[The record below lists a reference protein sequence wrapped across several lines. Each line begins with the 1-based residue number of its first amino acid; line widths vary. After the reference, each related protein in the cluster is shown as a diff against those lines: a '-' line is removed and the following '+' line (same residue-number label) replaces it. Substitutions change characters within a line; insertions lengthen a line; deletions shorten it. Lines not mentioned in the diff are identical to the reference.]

1 MKIKNIPAS
10 IWRNKWKSLLAFI
23 AFIAIGI
30 AATIGI
36 YNYSGK
42 RSFLAFESSWTALGE
57 TVNIEDLQAR
67 EPNEED
73 NFFLSPSFLAEKNNK
88 YPTELTH
95 PRHRKIEGFSK
106 DYSAF
111 SITSTGDYRMG
122 VGTTIKHW
130 LESSG
135 SKPKPRSRSR
145 RGKKSTSPQPPA
157 SAPAPEST
165 PFNEKET
172 ALACLELL
180 TPYKSRLSALSH
192 DSLRPHAWRASPIE
206 LDTTPLSHL
215 SPLLRSLDPLQA
227 RAMLYIMAESPE
239 LAALDLLTMMRLQN
253 YALSS
258 PYLLGHLIHIATFKA
273 NNSVIWE
280 GLQRHSWDDA
290 TLALFE
296 SKLAKIDFRKSL
308 LHKMREEICFTH
320 QETSR
325 MLNDP
330 DYLEKK
336 TKEFETMADILLGPL
351 DTERESRLA
360 KIGKFASHSIAIGY
374 LSSLSSYSLNTY
386 RDTLFYPHG
395 IKAETVTTEQVQLA
409 RNAKPTD
416 PLLRLAPPSWIPL
429 QLEKTLEAQAT
440 LHNIRT
446 AIALERFSLKH
457 QHYPVKLSDLAPSY
471 LPEELKD
478 VITGKPLRYQ
488 IKADGT
494 PLIYSIGLDEID
506 DGGRP
511 NRSPSKGDWAW
522 MYSPPNNYQYSDYR
536 QR

>member
-1 MKIKNIPAS
+1 MKLKNIPTS

-30 AATIGI
+30 AAAIGI

-57 TVNIEDLQAR
+57 TVNIADLQAP
-67 EPNEED
+67 EPNEKD

-88 YPTELTH
+88 YPIELTH

-111 SITSTGDYRMG
+111 SITSTGDYHMG
-122 VGTTIKHW
+122 VGTNIEHW
-130 LESSG
+130 LESSDL
-135 SKPKPRSRSR
+135 KPKPRRRPR
-145 RGKKSTSPQPPA
+145 RGRKSARAPT
-157 SAPAPEST
+157 PAPTPESA

-180 TPYKSRLSALSH
+180 NSYQARLSALSH
-192 DSLRPHAWRASPIE
+192 DSLRPHAWRDPLIE

-215 SPLLRSLDPLQA
+215 NPIMRSLDPLQA
-227 RAMLYIMAESPE
+227 RAILYIMAENPD
-239 LAALDLLTMMRLQN
+239 LAALDLLTMIRLQN

-280 GLQRHSWDDA
+280 GLKRHSWDDA

-296 SKLAKIDFRKSL
+296 SKLAHIDFRKNL
-308 LHKMREEICFTH
+308 LHKMREEVCFTH
-320 QETSR
+320 QETKR
-325 MLNDP
+325 MLDDP
-330 DYLEKK
+330 DYLEEK
-336 TKEFETMADILLGPL
+336 TKEFEAMTDFLLEPL
-351 DTERESRLA
+351 NTEEESTLDN
-360 KIGKFASHSIAIGY
+360 IGRSARHVIASGY

-395 IKAETVTTEQVQLA
+395 IKAETVSTDQVRLA
-409 RNAKPTD
+409 RNAKPSD
-416 PLLRLAPPSWIPL
+416 PLLRFTPPSWIPL
-429 QLEKTLEAQAT
+429 QLEKTLQAQAT

-446 AIALERFSLKH
+446 AIALERFRLKH
-457 QHYPVKLSDLAPSY
+457 QHYPVKLSDLAPDY

-494 PLIYSIGLDEID
+494 PLIYSIGSDEID
-506 DGGRP
+506 DDGRP

-522 MYSPPNNYQYSDYR
+522 MYSPPNDYQYSDYR